1 MSLGRRTAL
10 AALATPF
17 ILPAAT
23 RAQALRPLRFG
34 ILGDLSGPYRDLSGP
49 GTLVCVNQAIADF
62 TAAGGSVPTTV
73 IQADHQHK
81 ADVGSAIARQWF
93 DSGGADVILEV
104 NNSAIALAVATLAAQ
119 SDRVFLATGPASA
132 DLTGPRCNANMIH
145 WTYDTWMLAN
155 GTGTAGVKAG
165 GTSWFFLTPNY
176 TFGQALQR
184 DTSAA
189 VLRAGGTVLGAVSY
203 PFPATTDF
211 SSFLVQAQ
219 ASGAKVVGLANAGTD
234 ITNSVKQAHEFGL
247 TRPGGGTRL
256 AGLLALLNDV
266 RSAGLDAA
274 QGMLLTEPFY
284 WDLNDRTRRFTA
296 KVLPQMPN
304 GLYPSTNHAGA
315 YSAVLHCLKAVQAMG
330 GTEHL
335 ASGRALVAQ
344 MKAMPTDD
352 DGLGIGRIR
361 EDGRKIHDAYLFE
374 VKTPG
379 QNKGE
384 WDLYNLL
391 STIPA
396 EQAFRPMAEGGCPL
410 VHA

>member
-1 MSLGRRTAL
+1 MGLQRRTVL
-10 AALATPF
+10 AASAASF
-17 ILPAAT
+17 VLPAA
-23 RAQALRPLRFG
+23 RAQPARPLRLG

-49 GTLVCVNQAIADF
+49 GTLVCVQQAIADF
-62 TAAGGSVPTTV
+62 SAGGGGVATTV

-81 ADVGSAIARQWF
+81 ADVGSSIARQWF
-93 DSGGADVILEV
+93 DSGEADVILEV
-104 NNSAIALAVATLAAQ
+104 NNSAIALAVADLASQ
-119 SDRVFLATGPASA
+119 RDRVFLATGPASA

-189 VLRAGGTVLGAVSY
+189 VLRAGGTVLGAASY

-219 ASGAKVVGLANAGTD
+219 ASGAKVVGLASAGTD
-234 ITNSVKQAHEFGL
+234 ITNSVKQAREFGL
-247 TRPGGGTRL
+247 TRPGSGTRL

-266 RSAGLDAA
+266 RSAGLEAS

-284 WDLNDRTRRFTA
+284 WDLNERTRRFTA
-296 KVLPQMPN
+296 KVQPQMPG

-315 YSAVLHCLKAVQAMG
+315 YSATLHCLKAVQAMG
-330 GTEHL
+330 GPEKL
-335 ASGRALVAQ
+335 ASGRALVTQ

-352 DGLGIGRIR
+352 DGLGQGRIR
-361 EDGRKIHDAYLFE
+361 EDGRKIHNAYLFE
-374 VKTPG
+374 VKAPG
-379 QNKGE
+379 QNKGA

-396 EQAFRPMAEGGCPL
+396 EQAFRPMADGGCPL
-410 VHA
+410 VHS

>member
-1 MSLGRRTAL
+1 MPVTRRGAL
-10 AALATPF
+10 AGLAAPLL
-17 ILPAAT
+17 LPQRP
-23 RAQALRPLRFG
+23 RAQGVQPLRFG
-34 ILGDLSGPYRDLSGP
+34 ILGDLSGPYRDLSGT
-49 GTLVCVNQAIADF
+49 GTLACVNQAIADF
-62 TAAGGSVPTTV
+62 AAASGTVPTSV

-81 ADVGSAIARQWF
+81 ADVGTSIARQWF
-93 DSGGADVILEV
+93 DNGEVDVILEV
-104 NNSAIALAVATLAAQ
+104 NNSAIAFAVADLAMQ
-119 SDRVFLATGPASA
+119 RDRVFLATGPASA
-132 DLTGPRCNANMIH
+132 DLSGPRCNANMVH

-184 DTSAA
+184 DTTAA
-189 VLRAGGTVLGAVSY
+189 VLRAGGTVLGAASY

-211 SSFLVQAQ
+211 SAFLVQAQ

-247 TRPGGGTRL
+247 TRPGGTRL

-266 RSAGLDAA
+266 RSAGLEAA

-296 KVLPQMPN
+296 KVQPRMPN

-315 YSAVLHCLKAVQAMG
+315 YSATLHCLKAVQAMG
-330 GTEHL
+330 SPDK
-335 ASGRALVAQ
+335 ARSGKALVAQ
-344 MKAMPTDD
+344 MKLMPTDD
-352 DGLGIGRIR
+352 DALGAGRVR
-361 EDGRKIHDAYLFE
+361 EDGRKIHKAYLFE

-391 STIPA
+391 DTIPA
-396 EQAFRPMAEGGCPL
+396 EQAFRPMAEGGCSL
-410 VHA
+410 VKS